1 MMRVRILGTRGE
13 IESTAPWHSRHSGVL
28 VNGKVMFDLGE
39 EEFLA
44 LGPRA
49 IFITHLH
56 PDHAYFVR
64 GYGRRQIV
72 MVGPPVYA
80 PEPSERMPDIIV
92 VSATVRVAGLTVTP
106 IPTHHGKYI
115 KSSAYLVEAGEGST
129 RKRLL
134 YTGDVI
140 WINKEHWPVLEGL
153 DLVITEGSFIRKGGV
168 VRRDART
175 GILYGHN
182 GVPDLVALFSKFTR
196 RIVVMHFGE
205 WFYEDVKAARKQL
218 AALGNG
224 VKVMAARDRME
235 ITL

>member
-1 MMRVRILGTRGE
+1 MRVKILGTRGE
-13 IESTAPWHSRHSGVL
+13 IGSTAPWHSRHSGVL
-28 VNGKVMFDLGE
+28 VNGRVMFDLGE

-44 LGPRA
+44 LKPEA
-49 IFITHLH
+49 VFITHLH

-64 GYGRRQIV
+64 GYGRRQV
-72 MVGPPVYA
+72 VAVSPPVYA
-80 PEPSERMPDIIV
+80 PEPFERMPDIIV
-92 VSATVRVAGLTVTP
+92 VNGPTRTGGLSVTP

-115 KSSAYLVEAGEGST
+115 KSYAYVIEEGEGAA

-140 WINKEHWPVLEGL
+140 WINKEHWPALEGL

-168 VRRDART
+168 VRRDSRT

-182 GVPDLVALFSKFTR
+182 GVPDLVALFGRFTR
-196 RIVVMHFGE
+196 RIVLMHFGE
-205 WFYEDVKAARKQL
+205 WFYEDIKAARKQL

-224 VKVMAARDRME
+224 VKVKAARDGME
-235 ITL
+235 VTL